1 VTDLEPHEPTAVD
14 PRSGEVIDLA
24 NAPHGDLVEAF
35 LILQDHERRA
45 KEWRTAVE
53 DELVRRHE
61 AHDYSREPQTIGE
74 YIIEI
79 DKGRVRHWDVDDVE
93 AVVSDL
99 IQRRLLDPQEAA
111 GLIKEHRSV
120 DGNIAKR
127 LLDGADSDVLFE
139 LSRCFSWQ
147 QRGRAR
153 VKVTAPQQLT
163 E

>member
-1 VTDLEPHEPTAVD
+1 MTDVEPASPTAVD
-14 PRSGEVIDLA
+14 PRSGEVIDIA
-24 NAPHGDLVEAF
+24 NAPHEDLVEAF

-53 DELVRRHE
+53 DELVRRHG
-61 AHDYSREPQTIGE
+61 RPGVEPVGE

-99 IQRRLLDPQEAA
+99 VRRNLLNPQETV

-163 E
+163 K